1 MLMSKPKVF
10 LTQLI
15 QDTGMSLLE
24 GKVDHKLW
32 SIDGKPDPET
42 VLRDIPLADG
52 LIMTMGIHMDRDF
65 FEKAVKLKIASLY
78 SVGYDNVDIKAAT
91 EFGIMVTNTPG
102 VLTDATADTAM
113 MLMLMSARKAMENER
128 IMREGG
134 WTHWSPNQF
143 VGKDLSCSVL
153 GIVGFGEIGRAVAK
167 RALAFGMKIIYTCR
181 TRKTEYEE
189 KLCAEYVT
197 LEDLLK
203 RSDFV
208 SLNCALTNETAGLIA
223 ERELRMMK
231 KDAVLINT
239 ARGAVVDQ
247 KALFRACSEGW
258 ICGAGLDVYE
268 KEPVPM
274 DEPLLKLENVVMM
287 PHIGSATQRSREGMA
302 LLAATNLIEALEGR
316 VPPNLVNPEVLKRIR
331 TKDISQVQE
340 NHR

>member
-1 MLMSKPKVF
+1 MYMPKVF

-15 QDTGMSLLE
+15 QETGMSLLE
-24 GKVDHKLW
+24 GHVDYTLW
-32 SIDGKPDPET
+32 SIDGKPDPEA

-52 LIMTMGIHMDRDF
+52 LIMTMGIRMDRDF
-65 FEKAVKLKIASLY
+65 FQKAVKLKVASLY

-113 MLMLMSARKAMENER
+113 MLMLMSARKARENER

-143 VGKDLSCSVL
+143 VGKDLSGSVL

-167 RALAFGMKIIYTCR
+167 RALAFGMKIIYTGR

-197 LEDLLK
+197 FEDLLE

-208 SLNCALTNETAGLIA
+208 SLNCALTKETAGLIG
-223 ERELRMMK
+223 ESELRMMK

-258 ICGAGLDVYE
+258 IYGAGLDVYE

-287 PHIGSATQRSREGMA
+287 PHIGSAAQRSREGMA
-302 LLAATNLIEALEGR
+302 RLAATNMIEALEGR
-316 VPPNLVNPEVLKRIR
+316 IPPNLVNHEVLKRI
-331 TKDISQVQE
+331 
-340 NHR
+340 